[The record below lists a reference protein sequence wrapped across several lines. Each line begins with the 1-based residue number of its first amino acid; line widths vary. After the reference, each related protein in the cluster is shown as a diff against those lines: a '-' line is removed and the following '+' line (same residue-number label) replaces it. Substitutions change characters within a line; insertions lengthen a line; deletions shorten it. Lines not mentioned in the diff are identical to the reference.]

1 MANAFHLKYT
11 ELNRSGIRGDF
22 SSRRHPISP
31 ALDGESN
38 SRSRGV
44 TSTATLRRDAALQRP
59 PCAGVRRVRLTLH
72 SLGPSL
78 HRSLHVPAPLTDQ
91 PTLPVTALAT
101 VLLALVAISA

>member
-31 ALDGESN
+31 ALDDGESN

-44 TSTATLRRDAALQRP
+44 TSTVTPRRDAALQRP
-59 PCAGVRRVRLTLH
+59 L
-72 SLGPSL
+72 
-78 HRSLHVPAPLTDQ
+78 PAP
-91 PTLPVTALAT
+91 AFASRS
-101 VLLALVAISA
+101 SAAPQR